1 MSLFFFFLLFCYFRS
16 NGADF
21 GSKSIQTLNTMQD
34 FYTFFCFYFK
44 NFFIPYIPLPT
55 HTPIVNMSEA
65 TFPVF
70 YLL

>member
-1 MSLFFFFLLFCYFRS
+1 ME
-16 NGADF
+16 F

-34 FYTFFCFYFK
+34 FYTFFRFYFK
-44 NFFIPYIPLPT
+44 IFFIPHIPLPT

>member
-1 MSLFFFFLLFCYFRS
+1 MSLFFFLISFCYFRS
-16 NGADF
+16 NGTDF
-21 GSKSIQTLNTMQD
+21 GSKSIQTLNTVQD
-34 FYTFFCFYFK
+34 FYTFFRFYFK
-44 NFFIPYIPLPT
+44 NFFIPHIPLPT

>member
-1 MSLFFFFLLFCYFRS
+1 ME
-16 NGADF
+16 F

-34 FYTFFCFYFK
+34 FYTFFRFYFK
-44 NFFIPYIPLPT
+44 NFFIPHIPLPT

>member
-1 MSLFFFFLLFCYFRS
+1 
-16 NGADF
+16 
-21 GSKSIQTLNTMQD
+21 MQD
-34 FYTFFCFYFK
+34 FYTFFRFYFK